1 MSISSTAS
9 STASERTIRS
19 RASHAAGVAFG
30 AFVAFAALALSPPGA
45 VAQDPNLVDQG
56 RYDVRLGDRARGTET
71 FAIRRQGEGYM
82 AVGRIQLEGS
92 GTWLRSS
99 EVVLRT
105 DGSFAPLRYR
115 FESRVAG
122 DPRTVDFLRS
132 GTRIRITTSSEEG
145 ERVNELLAG
154 PDQVLLEPGI
164 AQHYYFVVRRLASG
178 RDGLTAVIPGE
189 GREAPIRLTGSSD
202 VTVEIGGRSTDARR
216 WELTVDGVTHLVWSD
231 RADGRILRVEIPD
244 RGWRSERRAD
254 E

>member
-9 STASERTIRS
+9 SVASERTIRRRRV
-19 RASHAAGVAFG
+19 RAADAACLAL
-30 AFVAFAALALSPPGA
+30 AAFAALAVSPERGD
-45 VAQDPNLVDQG
+45 AQDPNLVDQG
-56 RYDVRLGDRARGTET
+56 RYDIRLGDRARGTET

-92 GTWLRSS
+92 GAWLRSS
-99 EVVLRT
+99 EVILRT

-115 FESRVAG
+115 LESRVGG

-145 ERVNELLAG
+145 ERVTELLAG
-154 PDQVLLEPGI
+154 PDQLLLEPGI
-164 AQHYYFVVRRLASG
+164 AQHYYFVVRRLAAGSE
-178 RDGLTAVIPGE
+178 RLTALIPGE
-189 GREAPIRLTGSSD
+189 GRETPIRLTDSSD
-202 VTVEIGGRSTDARR
+202 TTIEIDGRPMEARR
-216 WELTVDGVTHLVWSD
+216 WELTVDGAPHLVWSD
-231 RADGRILRVEIPD
+231 RENGRILRVEIPE